1 MKETYADGVSQR
13 RKNHM
18 KFTYYGDLL
27 GISGYYRLNP
37 SVAKE
42 KLNQFYDIT
51 FESLS
56 QYCRQNNMATV
67 EMFSDSLLFYGDDVD
82 AAIEQLHSV
91 YARLLYKGLLLR
103 GAIVE
108 GRLEFEPRLTYD
120 NYEKKLPQDDTLA
133 RAMGLES
140 TKKGARFL
148 IENQLAAKLLYQYPE
163 WLTQEGYVMSFNN
176 PHYIGV
182 PENNMLRRISPTP
195 EQDTYEYLYF
205 WISPD
210 HRTYLNLD
218 REFRARD
225 LEVLRSMTSESI
237 GAHYRETIELLK
249 RSKTRQ
255 KVTNERLASCAADQR
270 A

>member
-1 MKETYADGVSQR
+1 
-13 RKNHM
+13 M

>member
-1 MKETYADGVSQR
+1 ME
-13 RKNHM
+13 
-18 KFTYYGDLL
+18 FTYYGDLL

-37 SVAKE
+37 RVAKE

-56 QYCRQNNMATV
+56 EYCRQNTMANV
-67 EMFSDSLLFYGDDVD
+67 EMFSDSLLFYGDDVTT
-82 AAIEQLHSV
+82 AIEQLHSV
-91 YARLLYKGLLLR
+91 YTRLLYKGLLLR
-103 GAIVE
+103 GAVVK
-108 GRLEFEPRLTYD
+108 GRLQFEPRLTFD
-120 NYEKKLPQDDTLA
+120 NYQKKLPQDDTLA

-140 TKKGARFL
+140 TKKGARLL
-148 IENQLAAKLLYQYPE
+148 IENQLAAELLDQYPE

-176 PHYIGV
+176 PQYAGV
-182 PENNMLRRISPTP
+182 PESSILRRISPTP

-205 WISPD
+205 WISPE
-210 HRTYLNLD
+210 HKAFLNLD

-237 GAHYRETIELLK
+237 SLHYRETIELLK

-255 KVTNERLASCAADQR
+255 HVTNERLGLA
-270 A
+270 